1 MKKVLLVAGLLVVTL
16 KIQGQSTDVLFLGN
30 SYTNVNNL
38 PQMVDNLALAA
49 GYTMFTD
56 NNTPGGYTL
65 QLHTTNA
72 TTLSKIAQQPWHAVV
87 VQAQSQEPS
96 LDSAYVTQNVFP
108 YAQQLENL
116 IAQNDS
122 CTRLIFYMT
131 WGRKFGDASNC
142 AAYPPVCTYAG
153 MQAELRRRYME
164 MAQQNNA
171 AVAPVGVAW
180 QNVLATNPAFDLYSS
195 DGSHP
200 SMHGSYL
207 AACVIYTTIYRQS
220 PVGLLYYAGLPAAD
234 AQLIQTIAGST
245 VLDSMPLWQTEIDL
259 AVASGITATPQ
270 SNYTYDLSLQTTFA
284 DAYSWN
290 FGDNTGWQ
298 TAGNPVTYMYP
309 GPGTYTVSGVVLNGC
324 FTDTAM
330 QQVTILPASLPDAN
344 WLNAAV
350 YPNPSSG
357 PITLLLPDA
366 KPAQLTLTD
375 LTGRV
380 VRRET
385 VLPDASGKV
394 VVEQL
399 QPGSYSAEVRQDEKH
414 FVTKLIVIKQ
424 D

>member
-1 MKKVLLVAGLLVVTL
+1 MKKCILVAGFLIVTSII
-16 KIQGQSTDVLFLGN
+16 KAQTTDVLFLGN
-30 SYTNVNNL
+30 SYTNANNL
-38 PQMVDNLALAA
+38 PQLVNNLAVAA

-72 TTLSKIAQQPWHAVV
+72 TTLSKIAQQPWHVV
-87 VQAQSQEPS
+87 IVQAQSQEPS
-96 LDSAYVTQNVFP
+96 LDSVYVAQNVLP
-108 YAQQLENL
+108 YAQQLESL

-122 CTRLIFYMT
+122 CTRTVFYMT

-153 MQAELRRRYME
+153 MQGELRRRYLL

-180 QNVLATNPAFDLYSS
+180 QNVLATNPAFDLYVS

-207 AACVIYTTIYRQS
+207 AACVIFTTIYRQS
-220 PVGLLYYAGLPAAD
+220 PVGLTYYAGLPAAD

-245 VLDSMPLWQTEIDL
+245 VLDSMPVWQTEIDL
-259 AVASGITATPQ
+259 AVASGLTATPV
-270 SNYTYDLSLQTTFA
+270 SNYTYDFSLQTTFA
-284 DAYSWN
+284 NAYSWN

-298 TAGNPVTYMYP
+298 TAGNPVTHTYP

-324 FTDTAM
+324 FTDTIT

-344 WLNAAV
+344 WLDAAV
-350 YPNPSSG
+350 YPNPSAG
-357 PITLLLPDA
+357 QVTVILPNTS
-366 KPAQLTLTD
+366 PAQLTITD
-375 LTGRV
+375 VSGRIV
-380 VRRET
+380 LRET
-385 VLPDASGKV
+385 VQPDASGKAV
-394 VVEQL
+394 IEQL
-399 QPGSYSAEVRQDEKH
+399 KPGIYNVDLRQDALQ
-414 FVTKLIVIKQ
+414 FVSKLVV
-424 D
+424 